1 MIVYVDTSAAM
12 KLLVEEKE
20 SATLADHLQRR
31 AEGGDTLVA
40 SLLLHT
46 ELHCA
51 ANRRPEH
58 IEHESV
64 SDVLSTI
71 ALVDIE
77 NGDLT
82 TAPLLPGR
90 LRSAD
95 AIHLATALRLNA
107 RAMVVYDSELR
118 AASRAAGIEALSPGA
133 A

>member
-1 MIVYVDTSAAM
+1 MILYVDTSAAM

-20 SATLADHLQRR
+20 SAELADCLQQH
-31 AEGGDTLVA
+31 AHDGDTLVA
-40 SLLLHT
+40 SYLLHT

-51 ANRRPEH
+51 ANRRPERIGH
-58 IEHESV
+58 SEV
-64 SDVLSTI
+64 SEVLSAI
-71 ALVDIE
+71 ALVDVE

-95 AIHLATALRLNA
+95 AIHLSTALRLNA
-107 RAMVVYDSELR
+107 RVMVVYDSELR
-118 AASRAAGIEALSPGA
+118 AASRIAGIDAFSPGA